1 MHSPIAQA
9 ATRSVRGVLACLLLT
24 LHAVLQ
30 AQPGAV
36 TPVTDFAGTPGN
48 GWYGFAS
55 STPRSLAEVVD
66 RSRPRAAA
74 SAAGQLWLPPGAK
87 AGTQVPAVVLVHGSG
102 GVYPELAEFWAARL
116 NAQGIAAFIVDIF
129 GPRGVQSTAE
139 DQSLVP
145 FSADLADSFAA
156 LGLLASHPSIDRQR
170 IAIMGFSRGGTA
182 AWRTAVRRIGAGL
195 GSEGLRFAAH
205 IPVYSGGCTGIT
217 SMSVR
222 PGVFGPAPML
232 WLHGDE
238 DDYTDAG
245 DCKAYAQSIQTA
257 GTPAE
262 FVLLPGARHKFDM
275 NSPRRIH
282 LPRAI
287 KSRRGCPLEFDIDAL
302 TYRDRRDGSAIAA
315 SDVGTFAKTHC
326 TATGAT
332 IEGDR
337 TAREAAAQAVDA
349 FLKRIFK
356 L

>member
-9 ATRSVRGVLACLLLT
+9 TARSMRWALACLLLT
-24 LHAVLQ
+24 LPAMLQ
-30 AQPGAV
+30 AQPGVV
-36 TPVTDFAGTPGN
+36 TPVTDFASAPGN
-48 GWYGFAS
+48 GWYSFAS
-55 STPRSLAEVVD
+55 STPRSLAEVID

-87 AGTQVPAVVLVHGSG
+87 AGAGVPAVVLVHGSG

-116 NAQGIAAFIVDIF
+116 NAQGIAAFIVDVF
-129 GPRGVQSTAE
+129 GPRGVQSTAD

-145 FSADLADSFAA
+145 FSADLADSYAA

-195 GSEGLRFAAH
+195 GQEGLRFAAH

-217 SMSVR
+217 SIGVR
-222 PGVFGPAPML
+222 PGVFGPSPML

-245 DCKAYAQSIQTA
+245 DCRTYAQAIQAA

-262 FVLLPGARHKFDM
+262 FVLLPGARHKFDL
-275 NSPRRIH
+275 NDPRRVQ
-282 LPRAI
+282 LPRVI

-302 TYRDRRDGSAIAA
+302 AYRDRRDGSAIA
-315 SDVGTFAKTHC
+315 STDVGTFARTHC

-332 IEGDR
+332 IEGNR
-337 TAREAAAQAVDA
+337 SAREAASQAVDA
-349 FLKRIFK
+349 FLKRVFR